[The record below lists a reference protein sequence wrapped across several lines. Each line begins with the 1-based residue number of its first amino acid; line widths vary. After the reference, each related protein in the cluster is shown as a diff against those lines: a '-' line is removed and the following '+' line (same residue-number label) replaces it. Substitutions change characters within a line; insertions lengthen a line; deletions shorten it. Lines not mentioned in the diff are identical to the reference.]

1 MSAGRRL
8 GALARVV
15 EVRERLC
22 LLQIRVVKPLLRVL
36 RMQSVQTAEL
46 ESDHEQPHQFVETGR
61 NRL

>member
-46 ESDHEQPHQFVETGR
+46 ESDHEPHQFVETGR